1 MHEIVENNE
10 WRRNSSARRL
20 PDWAYG
26 ILLWS
31 MWIGAPF
38 SFVCGLVT
46 GTARCIMN
54 GVGGSSSGNN
64 IYVWITIYGVVGMV
78 LGTMV
83 LAIGAFVGWGML
95 AFLRLGLGRLLSALT
110 PSRWSD

>member
-1 MHEIVENNE
+1 MNEMVENDE
-10 WRRNSSARRL
+10 RMRNSSTRRL

-31 MWIGAPF
+31 MWIAAPF
-38 SFVCGLVT
+38 SFICGLAT
-46 GTARCIMN
+46 GAARCIMN

-83 LAIGAFVGWGML
+83 LAIGVFVGYRML
-95 AFLRLGLGRLLSALT
+95 ALLRLGLGRLLSAMTL
-110 PSRWSD
+110 SRWSD